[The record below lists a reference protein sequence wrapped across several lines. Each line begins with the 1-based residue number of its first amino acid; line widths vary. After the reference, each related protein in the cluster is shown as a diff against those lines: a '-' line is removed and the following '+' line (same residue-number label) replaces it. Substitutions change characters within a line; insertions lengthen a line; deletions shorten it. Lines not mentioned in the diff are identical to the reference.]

1 MNRVGFATGTLELR
15 CEGSE
20 RGNHVGIHSRT
31 FQTEG
36 ASAKA
41 LRENMAGSEE
51 HLLWPGI

>member
-1 MNRVGFATGTLELR
+1 MNRVGFARGTLELR

-20 RGNHVGIHSRT
+20 RVSHVGICSRT
-31 FQTEG
+31 FQTEE

-51 HLLWPGI
+51 HLLWAGI